1 MGLNKAIK
9 KLNLENEV
17 EEVIIG
23 EPATI
28 EEVVEQ
34 DITNSE
40 FQETSKDLEEAIE
53 TSDELDE
60 VGSEV
65 QEELDAVNDRLES
78 EEPIDP
84 VDVTV
89 VNESIQHYSKLLGLT
104 RESVNLSLEDVRN
117 NSRES
122 MEGLKV
128 ELEGIGEKIKEYAKK
143 AWEFILN
150 ILKRLKEFFIKLF
163 NKIKSYYKGI
173 VWINKK
179 AQAEFYK
186 TLADRVYKETG
197 ISIPNNFYQYDPGT
211 AIFAKEGNLY
221 EKNTN
226 EKDSF
231 KRFDYDK
238 YVNIYVDAIVDAIK
252 QKPFTVNALY
262 TIIDYEKMSR
272 GFDAAL
278 HGSIDFVKKIGNT
291 LNKHI
296 MAASKENIDEIKS
309 IVTEYEKALEE
320 YKYKQTSISSQYLVS
335 DWIKILP
342 NKFLDVDKQPDT
354 TLLMFP
360 IDGTTIGRLIHTT
373 EDYYA
378 FGKIKITENEFALL
392 KKYHNAT
399 MYMNDVATIERQ
411 IATMSSLYNKLQK
424 DIDDMDT
431 EVEKILKNVE
441 KIQSTYDIKIPAQV
455 KTAVNT
461 MARSSASMIEAF
473 NSYNTFLVKRLGA
486 IANHTKNIPEK

>member
-1 MGLNKAIK
+1 MSLNKMVK
-9 KLNLENEV
+9 KLNLESEGIDVSEV
-17 EEVIIG
+17 EDQTVED
-23 EPATI
+23 
-28 EEVVEQ
+28 VVEA

-53 TSDELDE
+53 TSDELE
-60 VGSEV
+60 SVGSEV
-65 QEELDAVNDRLES
+65 QEELDAVNERLES
-78 EEPIDP
+78 EEPIDS

-143 AWEFILN
+143 IWEFILN
-150 ILKRLKEFFIKLF
+150 IFKRLKEFFIKLF

-173 VWINKK
+173 VWSDKK

-197 ISIPNNFYQYDPGT
+197 VIIPNNFYRYEPGT
-211 AIFAKEGNLY
+211 KFIADRGNVY
-221 EKNTN
+221 EKYVNDV
-226 EKDSF
+226 DSF

-238 YVNIYVDAIVDAIK
+238 YVNIYVDAIIDAIK
-252 QKPFTVNALY
+252 QSPFTTNALY
-262 TIIDYEKMSR
+262 TIIDFEAMTR
-272 GFDAAL
+272 GFSAAL
-278 HGSIDFVKKIGNT
+278 HGSIDFVKKIGNV
-291 LNKHI
+291 LNRHI
-296 MAASKENIDEIKS
+296 IASSKENVDEIKS

-335 DWIKILP
+335 NWIKILP
-342 NKFLDVDKQPDT
+342 NEFLDINKRPDNV
-354 TLLMFP
+354 LLMFP
-360 IDGTTIGRLIHTT
+360 IDGITIGYLVHTT
-373 EDYYA
+373 EDYYS

-392 KKYHNAT
+392 NKYDNAN
-399 MYMNDVATIERQ
+399 MYMNDVETIERQ
-411 IATMSSLYNKLQK
+411 IATISSLYNKLQK
-424 DIDDMDT
+424 DIEDMDT

-455 KTAVNT
+455 KSAVNT
-461 MARSSASMIEAF
+461 MARSSANMIEAF
-473 NSYNTFLVKRLGA
+473 NNYNSFLVKRLGA